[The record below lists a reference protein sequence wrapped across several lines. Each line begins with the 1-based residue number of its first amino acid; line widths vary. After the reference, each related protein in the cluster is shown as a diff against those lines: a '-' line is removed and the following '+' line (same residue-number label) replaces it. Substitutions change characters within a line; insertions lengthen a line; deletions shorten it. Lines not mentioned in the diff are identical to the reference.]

1 MIGLT
6 RQTRDRHKGSTQNPL
21 LFRTVRE
28 YNGPRNC
35 TTGALLTDEEVLR
48 ISDAAPGDTVASWCW
63 GVLLDPEGL
72 WV

>member
-1 MIGLT
+1 M
-6 RQTRDRHKGSTQNPL
+6 NPNVAV
-21 LFRTVRE
+21 RTL
-28 YNGPRNC
+28 
-35 TTGALLTDEEVLR
+35 LLTDEEVLR